1 MWILGLKG
9 LRRTPL
15 LDGHLLSAG
24 PLVSVLDRI
33 DCRPRKKEETNLFKV
48 HLHFQRDNM
57 NQCQNKNTHKHSTH
71 ISIK

>member
-9 LRRTPL
+9 LRRTLL

-33 DCRPRKKEETNLFKV
+33 DCRPRKTEETNLFKV
-48 HLHFQRDNM
+48 PLHFKRDNM
-57 NQCQNKNTHKHSTH
+57 NQCKKRTHTNTVLTSP
-71 ISIK
+71 

>member
-1 MWILGLKG
+1 MWILGLKE

-33 DCRPRKKEETNLFKV
+33 DCRPRKTEETNLFKV
-48 HLHFQRDNM
+48 H
-57 NQCQNKNTHKHSTH
+57 
-71 ISIK
+71 